1 MGYRGDNPALTIVD
15 FNTPV
20 SAMANMGIFRS
31 CPSQFDSV
39 QTAAAM
45 GLTVALMEI
54 NYMQTKKSISPRAA
68 PVGVMDRR
76 RVALALSRV
85 LMATAVGLSAASP
98 LMAQPLQPSPLVTI
112 SSQIH
117 HVGKVVLVQLVTPD
131 LVLAKRFYGE
141 LFGWRFRDLQL
152 GGEDYAEASLNGELV
167 AGLMHKAIAV
177 GERRQSSWVTFLAVR
192 DVDATK
198 KLAVANGA
206 KVLLEPH
213 TIANRGREAVFADPQ
228 GAVFAVLA
236 SSTGDPPDE
245 MADPGEWIWSSL
257 STTDP
262 DANAGFYQTLFDYE
276 VFDLPAD
283 QGARHLMLASDNYA
297 RASVNT
303 LPANYPNVR
312 PHWLNYVHVEDVAAM
327 SAKVTS
333 LGGRVLVAP
342 RLDRHGGKVAIVA
355 DPLGAPFGLLEWPD
369 AQGKEVTK

>member
-1 MGYRGDNPALTIVD
+1 M
-15 FNTPV
+15 V
-20 SAMANMGIFRS
+20 SPMDIDQVEAGKQMPGAR
-31 CPSQFDSV
+31 Q
-39 QTAAAM
+39 
-45 GLTVALMEI
+45 
-54 NYMQTKKSISPRAA
+54 R
-68 PVGVMDRR
+68 VG
-76 RVALALSRV
+76 RV
-85 LMATAVGLSAASP
+85 LSAAVFGLSAISP
-98 LMAQPLQPSPLVTI
+98 LMAQPLQLTPLVTP
-112 SSQIH
+112 SSQEH

-131 LVLAKRFYGE
+131 LTVAKRFYGG
-141 LFGWRFRDLQL
+141 LLGWRFRDLKL
-152 GGEDYAEASLNGELV
+152 GGDDYAEASLDGQLV
-167 AGLMHKAIAV
+167 AGMMHKAV
-177 GERRQSSWVTFLAVR
+177 TTGERRQSSWLTFLAVR

-213 TIANRGREAVFADPQ
+213 TIPNRGRQAVFSDPQ

-262 DANAGFYQTLFDYE
+262 DANAGFYQTVFDYE

-283 QGARHLMLASDNYA
+283 QGARHLMLATDNYA
-297 RASVNT
+297 RASANT
-303 LPANYPNVR
+303 LPANRPNAR
-312 PHWLNYVHVEDVAAM
+312 PHWLNYIHVEDVGAS
-327 SAKVTS
+327 SAKVVS
-333 LGGRVLVAP
+333 LGGRVLVEP

>member
-1 MGYRGDNPALTIVD
+1 MLPFMDINHVNVKGHVCRAPQVLARVLV
-15 FNTPV
+15 
-20 SAMANMGIFRS
+20 
-31 CPSQFDSV
+31 
-39 QTAAAM
+39 AAA
-45 GLTVALMEI
+45 TV
-54 NYMQTKKSISPRAA
+54 
-68 PVGVMDRR
+68 VC
-76 RVALALSRV
+76 
-85 LMATAVGLSAASP
+85 LSAVSP
-98 LMAQPLQPSPLVTI
+98 SRAQPLQPSPLVTP
-112 SSQIH
+112 SSQEH

-131 LVLAKRFYGE
+131 LMAAERFYGA
-141 LFGWRFRDLQL
+141 LFGWRFRDLRL
-152 GGEDYAEASLNGELV
+152 GGEDYAEASLDGQLV
-167 AGLMHKAIAV
+167 AGLMHKAIAA
-177 GERRQSSWVTFLAVR
+177 GERRQSSWLTFLAVR
-192 DVDATK
+192 DVDATR

-213 TIANRGREAVFADPQ
+213 TIPNRGREAVFSDPQ

-283 QGARHLMLASDNYA
+283 QDTRHLMLASDNYA
-297 RASVNT
+297 RASANA
-303 LPANYPNVR
+303 LPAGRPNAR
-312 PHWLNYVHVEDVAAM
+312 PHWLNYIHVEDVAAS
-327 SAKVTS
+327 SAKVVS
-333 LGGRVLVAP
+333 LGGRVLVEP